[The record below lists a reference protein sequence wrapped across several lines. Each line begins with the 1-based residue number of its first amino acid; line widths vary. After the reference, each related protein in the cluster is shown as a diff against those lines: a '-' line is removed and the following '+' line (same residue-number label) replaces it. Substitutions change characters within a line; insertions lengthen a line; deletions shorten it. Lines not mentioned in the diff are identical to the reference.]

1 MEKFNI
7 AKISTDKEAIAE
19 MDYQYNKMLDLTSTN
34 GRAGRFYNMLA
45 LYEKFPCLK
54 NIWVY
59 VEEAYQYV
67 KKFVRR
73 IVANIADAVCGNGH
87 DYFYIMRVYHSNGRH
102 WFDKV
107 GSTNNPERRRK
118 QHADYYGV
126 WRENIETLLCVDT
139 GNIPASSLEDK
150 VRSYFRRKYGEDNFI
165 AKDRFTCMVDIDD
178 ITNKIPACLQKLR
191 EAEIV

>member
-1 MEKFNI
+1 MERFNI
-7 AKISTDKEAIAE
+7 SKITTDKDAIAE
-19 MDYQYNKMLDLTSTN
+19 MDYQYSKMLDLNSTG

-54 NIWVY
+54 TIWVY

-73 IVANIADAVCGNGH
+73 IISNIREAICGEGH

-107 GSTNNPERRRK
+107 GSTNNPERRKK
-118 QHADYYGV
+118 QHANYYGV
-126 WRENIETLLCVDT
+126 WNDNIETLLCVDT

-150 VRSYFRRKYGEDNFI
+150 VRSYFIRKYGNDNFLP
-165 AKDRFTCMVDIDD
+165 KDRFTCMVDIED
-178 ITNKIPACLQKLR
+178 IKAKIPNCLKALQM
-191 EAEIV
+191 AEII